1 LTPFGPVR
9 VSSIVLSVFQSPARY
24 TQGKHATARLGAEL
38 HKIGLDGPALI
49 LSSSSPARLL
59 GDVWATSL
67 GEAGIHYNVE
77 IFGGEC
83 SPGEVERVCK
93 AAQAVGAAVIIGAG
107 GGKVLDTSRAVAAEL
122 RLPAVNCPTVASSD
136 APCSALSVVYS
147 AGGEFLEVRFYP
159 RNPDLVLVDT
169 ALIAQ
174 APSRLLV
181 AGIGDALAT
190 WWEAKAVRE
199 ANTANQLG
207 GKPTMAGT
215 ALAELCYELLLSNA
229 AGAKAACD
237 AGVVTPALENLVEAN
252 TLLSGLGFE
261 SGGLAAA
268 HSVHNGLTA
277 IPETHKFMHGEK
289 VAFGLVTQLVL
300 ENRPRDDLDQVL
312 GLARAVGLPMTLAQV
327 GIGSVS
333 ADVVATIAAK
343 SVAEGETIH
352 HEPFS
357 VDADTVGDAIIA
369 ADRIGTEF
377 LAARR

>member
-1 LTPFGPVR
+1 M
-9 VSSIVLSVFQSPARY
+9 LSVFQSPARY

-38 HKIGLDGPALI
+38 RRIGLSGPALI
-49 LSSSSPARLL
+49 LSSPSPARLL
-59 GDVWATSL
+59 GDVWATAL
-67 GEAGIHYNVE
+67 GEADIHYRVE
-77 IFGGEC
+77 LFGGEC
-83 SPGEVERVCK
+83 SPDEVERVCE
-93 AAQAVGAAVIIGAG
+93 AAQAAGAAVIIGAG

-122 RLPAVNCPTVASSD
+122 GLPTVNCPTVASSD
-136 APCSALSVVYS
+136 APCSALSVVYTP
-147 AGGEFLEVRFYP
+147 GGEFLEFRFYP

-199 ANTANQLG
+199 ANAGNQLG
-207 GKPTMAGT
+207 GKPTMTGT
-215 ALAELCYELLLSNA
+215 ALAELCYELLLSNSV
-229 AGAKAACD
+229 GAKAACD
-237 AGVVTPALENLVEAN
+237 ANVVTPALENLVEAN

-277 IPETHKFMHGEK
+277 VPETHDFMHGEK

-300 ENRPRDDLDQVL
+300 ENRPRHDLDQVL
-312 GLARAVGLPMTLAQV
+312 ELAWRVGLPITLAQV
-327 GIGSVS
+327 GIGTVT
-333 ADVVATIAAK
+333 ADVVAVIAAK

-352 HEPFS
+352 NEPFA
-357 VDADTVGDAIIA
+357 VDAEAVGDAIVA
-369 ADRIGTEF
+369 GDRIGTRF
-377 LAARR
+377 LADHS

>member
-1 LTPFGPVR
+1 M
-9 VSSIVLSVFQSPARY
+9 LSVFQSPARY

-38 HKIGLDGPALI
+38 RKIGLGGPALI

-67 GEAGIHYNVE
+67 GEVGIHYNVE
-77 IFGGEC
+77 MFRGEC
-83 SPGEVERVCK
+83 SPDEVERICK
-93 AAQAVGAAVIIGAG
+93 AAQGVGAAVIIGAG

-136 APCSALSVVYS
+136 APCSALSVVY
-147 AGGEFLEVRFYP
+147 APDGEFLEVRFYP

-169 ALIAQ
+169 AVIAR

-207 GKPTMAGT
+207 GKPTMSGT
-215 ALAELCYELLLSNA
+215 ALAELCYELLMANGVA
-229 AGAKAACD
+229 AKAACD

-277 IPETHKFMHGEK
+277 IPETHRFLHGEK

-300 ENRPRDDLDQVL
+300 ENRPRHDLDQVL

-327 GIGSVS
+327 GIGSVT
-333 ADVVATIAAK
+333 ADVVSTIAEK

-352 HEPFS
+352 NEPFA
-357 VDADTVGDAIIA
+357 VDAEAVGDAIIA
-369 ADRIGTEF
+369 ADRIGTRF
-377 LAARR
+377 LADHS

>member
-1 LTPFGPVR
+1 LTSCGADANIPT
-9 VSSIVLSVFQSPARY
+9 VLSVFQSPARY
-24 TQGKHATARLGAEL
+24 TQGKHATARLGVEL
-38 HKIGLDGPALI
+38 RKIGLEGPALI

-59 GDVWATSL
+59 GEVWAASL
-67 GEAGIHYNVE
+67 GEAGIHYSIE
-77 IFGGEC
+77 IFRGEC
-83 SPGEVERVCK
+83 SPEEVERVCK
-93 AAQAVGAAVIIGAG
+93 AAQDAGAAVIIGAG

-122 RLPAVNCPTVASSD
+122 GLPTVNCPTVASSD

-147 AGGEFLEVRFYP
+147 PEGEFLEFRFYP

-169 ALIAQ
+169 AVIAL

-181 AGIGDALAT
+181 AGVGDALAT

-207 GKPTMAGT
+207 GKPTMTGT

-229 AGAKAACD
+229 AAAKAACD
-237 AGVVTPALENLVEAN
+237 ANVVTPALENLVEAN

-277 IPETHKFMHGEK
+277 IPATHSFMHGEK

-300 ENRPRDDLDQVL
+300 ENRPHDDLDQVL
-312 GLARAVGLPMTLAQV
+312 ELARTIGLPMTLAQV
-327 GIGSVS
+327 GIGSVT
-333 ADVVATIAAK
+333 ADVIATVAAK

-357 VDADTVGDAIIA
+357 VDADAVGDAIIA
-369 ADRIGTEF
+369 ADMIGTRF
-377 LAARR
+377 LADHS